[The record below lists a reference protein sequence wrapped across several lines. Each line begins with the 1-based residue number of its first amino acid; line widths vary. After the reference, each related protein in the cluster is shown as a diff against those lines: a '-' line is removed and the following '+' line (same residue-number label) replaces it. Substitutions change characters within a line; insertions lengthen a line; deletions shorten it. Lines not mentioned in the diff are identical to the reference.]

1 MSGLGGTGFFG
12 KLPGVGDFVQR
23 RLPAGFVAGWDA
35 NFEAAVNAA
44 RNGFGADWHAVWQ
57 AAPVWRFALMPDV
70 CGDSAWVGVMGPSTD
85 RVGRGFPM
93 VLAHAVDDAAQLARV
108 VAAAGGWFAAAEDV
122 CRHARAGAATTTETF
137 DAMVCAL
144 PSPFAWLEEG
154 ATEAV
159 AATWRDT
166 LHVAWRRNAEDRQL
180 AALWARCREAGDG
193 CLWWTSGGARTPPSV
208 RLTHGLPA
216 PQDYAAFLADATA
229 GWHTQPDTAFTPLPS
244 SANSP
249 GVMSAATSS
258 GDIDD
263 VLADLLAPPQ
273 PALADAAVPDGRAC
287 DSRAETAHPN
297 AQARTTE
304 PVASWVEGRITLIAA
319 DNGPTDPRRSAAARV
334 TAVLADP
341 AALADMQHVR
351 DCLMALHPQLHA
363 RSEDLIDPVPE
374 DAAVTIARITDDCV
388 ELLRAGAAGAWHWRR
403 GQLRPLFVADA
414 DPAVDEAE
422 TVQPGDLSG
431 ILSQPLARHAPGI
444 GAADSL
450 RLDEARCTVVNGD
463 RLLLM
468 ATDTLVRLPEDA
480 LASALQAA
488 SGDETCARIAAA
500 AGLPMERAQWPVA
513 VIEVGT

>member
-1 MSGLGGTGFFG
+1 MSGPGGAGFFG

-23 RLPAGFVAGWDA
+23 RLPAAFVAGWDA

-44 RNGFGADWHAVWQ
+44 RNGFGADWHAAWQ
-57 AAPVWRFALMPDV
+57 AAPVWRFALMPGV
-70 CGDSAWVGVMGPSTD
+70 CGDSAWVGVTGPSTD

-93 VLAHAVDDAAQLARV
+93 VLAHAIDDAAVLTRV
-108 VAAAGGWFAAAEDV
+108 VRAAGGWFAAAEDV

-144 PSPFAWLEEG
+144 PSPLAWLEED

-159 AATWRDT
+159 AAAWRDT
-166 LHVAWRRNAEDRQL
+166 LRVAWRQDGEDRQL

-193 CLWWTSGGARTPPSV
+193 CMWWTSGGARTAPSV
-208 RLTHGLPA
+208 RLTHGLPTA
-216 PQDYAAFLADATA
+216 HDYADFLADATT
-229 GWHTQPDTAFTPLPS
+229 GLHPQPGAAFAPLPA
-244 SANSP
+244 SADSH
-249 GVMSAATSS
+249 GVISNATST

-263 VLADLLAPPQ
+263 VLADLLAPSQ
-273 PALADAAVPDGRAC
+273 PALAPAPVPDGR
-287 DSRAETAHPN
+287 DGDPRTETEYPN
-297 AQARTTE
+297 ALARTTE
-304 PVASWVEGRITLIAA
+304 PVASGVEGRITLIAA
-319 DNGPTDPRRSAAARV
+319 DNGPTDPRRIAAARV
-334 TAVLADP
+334 MEMLADP

-374 DAAVTIARITDDCV
+374 DAAVMIARITDDCV

-414 DPAVDEAE
+414 DPAADEAE

-431 ILSQPLARHAPGI
+431 ILSQPPARHAPGI
-444 GAADSL
+444 GSANDL
-450 RLDEARCTVVNGD
+450 RLDEAHCTVVNGD

-468 ATDTLVRLPEDA
+468 ATDTLVRLPDDA

-488 SGDETCARIAAA
+488 SGDEACAWIAAA

>member
-1 MSGLGGTGFFG
+1 
-12 KLPGVGDFVQR
+12 
-23 RLPAGFVAGWDA
+23 
-35 NFEAAVNAA
+35 
-44 RNGFGADWHAVWQ
+44 
-57 AAPVWRFALMPDV
+57 
-70 CGDSAWVGVMGPSTD
+70 
-85 RVGRGFPM
+85 
-93 VLAHAVDDAAQLARV
+93 VLAYAIDDATALARV

-122 CRHARAGAATTTETF
+122 CRHARAGTATTETF

-144 PSPFAWLEEG
+144 PGPRAWLEEG
-154 ATEAV
+154 ATEA
-159 AATWRDT
+159 AAWRDT
-166 LHVAWRRNAEDRQL
+166 LQVAWRRNAEDRQL

-193 CLWWTSGGARTPPSV
+193 CMWWTSGSARTTPSV

-216 PQDYAAFLADATA
+216 AHDYATFLADATA
-229 GWHTQPDTAFTPLPS
+229 GLHVQTGAAFAPLPAGADS
-244 SANSP
+244 LGA
-249 GVMSAATSS
+249 MSAATST

-273 PALADAAVPDGRAC
+273 PALADAPVADGR
-287 DSRAETAHPN
+287 DGDPRAETERPN
-297 AQARTTE
+297 AQARATE
-304 PVASWVEGRITLIAA
+304 PVASRVQGRITLIAA

-334 TAVLADP
+334 TEALADP

-363 RSEDLIDPVPE
+363 RSEDLIDPVSE
-374 DAAVTIARITDDCV
+374 DAALVVARITDDCV

-431 ILSQPLARHAPGI
+431 ILSQPVARPAPGI
-444 GAADSL
+444 GAADNL
-450 RLDEARCTVVNGD
+450 RLDETRCTVVSGD

-488 SGDETCARIAAA
+488 SGDEACARIAAA